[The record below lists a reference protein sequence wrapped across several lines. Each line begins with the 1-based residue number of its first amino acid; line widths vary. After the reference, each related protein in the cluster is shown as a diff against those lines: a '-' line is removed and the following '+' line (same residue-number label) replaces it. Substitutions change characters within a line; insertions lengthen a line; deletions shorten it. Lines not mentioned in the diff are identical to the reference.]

1 MDLST
6 WAFIFLGISLALFVA
21 EVFLPSHGLLGILAT
36 LAIIACIVVCFRIN
50 SYLGL
55 GVMLVTLI
63 AAPFAAIAAVKI
75 WPRTPI
81 GRRMML
87 QPIDSKVEHPTVVI
101 GAIGTALSELR
112 PMGMCEF
119 GDERV
124 EVRSQLGLIA
134 AGQKVKITSIDAG
147 RVIVRAADA

>member
-1 MDLST
+1 M
-6 WAFIFLGISLALFVA
+6 LA
-21 EVFLPSHGLLGILAT
+21 
-36 LAIIACIVVCFRIN
+36 
-50 SYLGL
+50 
-55 GVMLVTLI
+55 TLI

-75 WPRTPI
+75 WPKTPI